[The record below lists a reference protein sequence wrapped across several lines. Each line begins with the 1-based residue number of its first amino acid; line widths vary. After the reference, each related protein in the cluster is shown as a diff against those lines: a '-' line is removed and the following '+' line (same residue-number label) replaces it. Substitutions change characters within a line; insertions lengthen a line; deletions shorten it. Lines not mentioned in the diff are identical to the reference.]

1 MSETLRTTACRLFR
15 LLIRKETLLLASLA
29 AVLAGP
35 FLLQARDT
43 TAPVRYD
50 RRLVI
55 LSPHTE
61 RIRKEIGRAFALA
74 WKRRTGET
82 LYLDWRTP
90 GGSSEIALFLKSEFA
105 SAFQYH
111 WEHVLGKT
119 WGPAVAEAYA
129 NPKAEPGTV
138 ARRTFLESSVGIGV
152 DLLFGGGSYDFQ
164 QFADG
169 GYLVA
174 GDPGHQ
180 TGPASLIRRHPDWFN
195 DAVIP
200 ERVGGEPF
208 RDREARW
215 VGVVL
220 ASFGIVYN
228 RDVLQRLGV
237 RPELSGWQDLAN
249 PNLIRQVAL
258 SDPTKSGSVAKAFE
272 LIVQEQMHRAVAQST
287 ASATQG
293 VREGW
298 EEGLR
303 LIRRIA
309 GNARYFTDSASK
321 IPLEVSRG
329 DAGAGMAIDAY
340 GRATAEFVRRPD
352 GTSRV
357 GFVAPRSGT
366 SLSVDAIGLLRGAP
380 DPELAT
386 AFIEFVLSMPGQQL
400 WAYRAG
406 VPGGPVDHALRR
418 LPVRK
423 DFYTEERRS
432 LMADPDEQ
440 PYADAGRLD
449 YRPDWTGPLFGVL
462 RFLIRTMCVDTHEEL
477 KDAWQTLK
485 RREFPPD
492 ALAVFDDVSGVTY
505 DVARDQI
512 AAVLRAKDRLQEVRL
527 ARELSD
533 RFRQQYRSAARIAE
547 QGRLP

>member
-1 MSETLRTTACRLFR
+1 MSEALRSLAARFSG
-15 LLIRKETLLLASLA
+15 LLIRRQALLLASLLV
-29 AVLAGP
+29 VLAGP

-61 RIRKEIGRAFALA
+61 RIRKEVGRAFARA
-74 WKRRTGET
+74 WKERTGET

-90 GGSSEIALFLKSEFA
+90 GGSSEIALVLKSEFA

-111 WEHVLGKT
+111 WEHALGKP
-119 WGPAVAEAYA
+119 WGAAVAEAFA
-129 NPKAEPGTV
+129 DPRAQLGSD
-138 ARRTFLESSVGIGV
+138 ARRSFLASPVGIGV

-164 QFADG
+164 QFADA

-174 GDPGHQ
+174 GEPARQ
-180 TGPASLIRRHPDWFN
+180 TGLAAVVVRHPDWFT

-228 RDVLQRLGV
+228 RDVLRRLDV
-237 RPELSGWQDLAN
+237 HAEPAGWQDLAE
-249 PNLIRQVAL
+249 PGLSGQVAL

-272 LIVQEQMHRAVAQST
+272 LIIQEQMHRAVSQAGTSESR
-287 ASATQG
+287 A

-298 EEGLR
+298 DAGLR

-321 IPLEVSRG
+321 IPLEVARG
-329 DAGAGMAIDAY
+329 DAAAGMAIDAY

-366 SLSVDAIGLLRGAP
+366 SLSVDAIGMLRGAP
-380 DPELAT
+380 EPELAT
-386 AFIEFVLSMPGQQL
+386 AFIEFVLSLEGQQL

-406 VPGGPVDHALRR
+406 VPGGPVDHSLRR

-432 LMADPDEQ
+432 FMADPDER
-440 PYADAGRLD
+440 PYADTRVLD
-449 YRPDWTGPLFGVL
+449 YRADWTGPVFGAI

-477 KDAWQTLK
+477 KDAWQALK
-485 RREFPPD
+485 RHDMPPD
-492 ALAVFDDVSGVTY
+492 ALALFDDVTGVSY
-505 DVARDQI
+505 DIARDHI
-512 AAVLRAKDRLQEVRL
+512 AAVLRSKDRLQEVRL

-533 RFRQQYRSAARIAE
+533 RFRQQYREAARLAE
-547 QGRLP
+547 QAGVP